1 MTVTIEVQ
9 AQAGK
14 LQELDQTLQAL
25 LPTMRDEKGCR
36 SCRVSRD
43 VENGEVFVFF
53 SDWESKG
60 SFEGYIHSDHGRAL
74 LGAIKLLGKSPGFRM
89 SSDARWKEIGAV
101 TFKATKTGVEET
113 LPSSVEKDK
122 DIDSK
127 DLFPGVAGEQK
138 KNTKGY
144 TPS

>member
-36 SCRVSRD
+36 GCRVSRD

-60 SFEGYIHSDHGRAL
+60 SFEGYIHSDNGRAL
-74 LGAIKLLGKSPGFRM
+74 LGAIKLLGKSPRFRM

-101 TFKATKTGVEET
+101 TFKDTKTGVEET
-113 LPSSVEKDK
+113 LPSSVEKD
-122 DIDSK
+122 IDSK
-127 DLFPGVAGEQK
+127 EYFPGVAGEQK
-138 KNTKGY
+138 KNTKGH

>member
-36 SCRVSRD
+36 GCRVSRD

-60 SFEGYIHSDHGRAL
+60 SFEGYIHSDNGRAL
-74 LGAIKLLGKSPGFRM
+74 LGAIKLLGKSPRFRM

-101 TFKATKTGVEET
+101 TFKG
-113 LPSSVEKDK
+113 PND
-122 DIDSK
+122 
-127 DLFPGVAGEQK
+127 GQ
-138 KNTKGY
+138 
-144 TPS
+144 

>member
-36 SCRVSRD
+36 GCRVSRD

-60 SFEGYIHSDHGRAL
+60 SFDGYIHSDNGRAL
-74 LGAIKLLGKSPGFRM
+74 LGAVKLLGESPRFRT

-101 TFKATKTGVEET
+101 TFKAAKTGVEET
-113 LPSSVEKDK
+113 LPSSVEKD
-122 DIDSK
+122 I
-127 DLFPGVAGEQK
+127 
-138 KNTKGY
+138 
-144 TPS
+144 

>member
-36 SCRVSRD
+36 GCRVSRD

-60 SFEGYIHSDHGRAL
+60 SFEGYIHSDNGRAL
-74 LGAIKLLGKSPGFRM
+74 LGAIKLLGKSPRFRM

-101 TFKATKTGVEET
+101 TFKDTKTGVEET
-113 LPSSVEKDK
+113 LLSSVEKD
-122 DIDSK
+122 IDSK
-127 DLFPGVAGEQK
+127 NIFPGVAGEQK
-138 KNTKGY
+138 KNTKGH

>member
-1 MTVTIEVQ
+1 
-9 AQAGK
+9 
-14 LQELDQTLQAL
+14 
-25 LPTMRDEKGCR
+25 
-36 SCRVSRD
+36 
-43 VENGEVFVFF
+43 
-53 SDWESKG
+53 
-60 SFEGYIHSDHGRAL
+60 
-74 LGAIKLLGKSPGFRM
+74 M

-138 KNTKGY
+138 KNTKGH

>member
-1 MTVTIEVQ
+1 MTVTFEVK

-36 SCRVSRD
+36 DCRVSRD
-43 VENGEVFVFF
+43 VEDGEVFMFS

-60 SFEGYIHSDHGRAL
+60 SFEGYIHSDNGRVL
-74 LGAIKLLGKSPGFRM
+74 LGAVKLLGESARFRM

-101 TFKATKTGVEET
+101 TFKGPEN
-113 LPSSVEKDK
+113 
-122 DIDSK
+122 
-127 DLFPGVAGEQK
+127 GQ
-138 KNTKGY
+138 
-144 TPS
+144 